1 VRTTFDAVMCQN
13 ALAKEADDSLNVTYM
28 ALVQAVRADAKAE
41 TELIKGHES
50 DADSAVARLRS
61 AERAW
66 IGFRQRE
73 CAWEYSW
80 KMGTMYH
87 SAGGQCYVALTRER
101 NQTLTAILSDVKS
114 GN

>member
-1 VRTTFDAVMCQN
+1 MTTFDAVMCQN
-13 ALAKEADDSLNVTYM
+13 ALAKQADDSLNVTYA

-41 TELIKGHES
+41 TEYIKGHES

-66 IGFRQRE
+66 IAFRQRE

-80 KMGTMYH
+80 KMGSMYRP
-87 SAGGQCYVALTRER
+87 SGWACYAALTRER
-101 NQTLTAILSDVKS
+101 NQALAAILGDIKS